1 MIDQLINNKKDAPN
15 IKLSQLVIPT
25 CCYFLSIHC
34 IHSELWC
41 ASSEANQ
48 QEALQMDIAG
58 GIKHCHDNSRAQEDR
73 DREKKVARRRLYV
86 VTVICL
92 IFMIGEILGESF
104 LFFSHLKKI
113 FNPFHLSLPL
123 ILFLFSIPAYIWCL
137 FKLEHLMLSCLS

>member
-1 MIDQLINNKKDAPN
+1 MHAPN
-15 IKLSQLVIPT
+15 IKLSQFVIPT

-48 QEALQMDIAG
+48 EALQLDIAG
-58 GIKHCHDNSRAQEDR
+58 DIKHCHDNSRAQEDR

-104 LFFSHLKKI
+104 LFFSHLKSLIPFI
-113 FNPFHLSLPL
+113 FLYF
-123 ILFLFSIPAYIWCL
+123 LFLFSIPAYMML
-137 FKLEHLMLSCLS
+137 FQTRTPDA